1 MHILDEEYMI
11 DDVYEPGVSIGFSE
25 NLCLKTQVSDEMTYV
40 FLEVG
45 GILDAHDVE
54 ITLEIRASFPTPT
67 PRPVTTWGEMG
78 DAMHAVLSE
87 IHLTK
92 QLVACLQG
100 SAHPN
105 IKRLQGVAGQIALAL
120 VRHER

>member
-1 MHILDEEYMI
+1 MLNEEEESY
-11 DDVYEPGVSIGFSE
+11 DVYEPGVSIGFSE
-25 NLCLKTQVSDEMTYV
+25 NLCLKTRVDGVRTYV

-45 GILDAHDVE
+45 GILDAYDVE
-54 ITLEIRASFPTPT
+54 ITLDIRASFPTATALPL
-67 PRPVTTWGEMG
+67 TTWRETG
-78 DAMHAVLSE
+78 DAMHAILPE

-92 QLVACLQG
+92 QLVARLQG

-105 IKRLQGVAGQIALAL
+105 IKRLSDVAGQVAIAL